1 VPVISP
7 RVSIVKVHNIPVDQ
21 PQRTVLGT
29 VVCLSNKK
37 KRLNY
42 SRNLLMRYDI
52 EMHTYL

>member
-7 RVSIVKVHNIPVDQ
+7 RVSFVKVHNIPVDQ